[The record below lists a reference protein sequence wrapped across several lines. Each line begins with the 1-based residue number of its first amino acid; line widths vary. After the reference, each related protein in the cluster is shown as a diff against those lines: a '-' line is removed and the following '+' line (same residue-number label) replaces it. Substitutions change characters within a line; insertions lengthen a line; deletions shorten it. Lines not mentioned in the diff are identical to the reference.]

1 MERLYYLHHGKGVHL
16 NIRLH
21 FEDIGLVW
29 SLDFECSKFFFIL
42 TLLKKLF
49 LKTFYSV
56 SHHFFPLK
64 NVAYLGLKYPEFGS
78 KLSITCNSAIISLF
92 RNKRFM
98 LDEMFQQNASKFAIF
113 FGIRKP
119 KQFFSFRALV
129 YFNIDQGIH

>member
-1 MERLYYLHHGKGVHL
+1 MAKGYILIFVYILRISDLSGVWTL
-16 NIRLH
+16 NA
-21 FEDIGLVW
+21 V
-29 SLDFECSKFFFIL
+29 SFFFIL

-64 NVAYLGLKYPEFGS
+64 NVAYLGLKYSEFGS
-78 KLSITCNSAIISLF
+78 KLSITCNSAIISFF
-92 RNKRFM
+92 RNKGFM